1 MKLPTPNQMKHI
13 DEIAINEYKI
23 PGMILME
30 NAALHVVKAA
40 KKILKEYNLKNV
52 VLIAG
57 K

>member
-40 KKILKEYNLKNV
+40 KKILKEYNLK
-52 VLIAG
+52 